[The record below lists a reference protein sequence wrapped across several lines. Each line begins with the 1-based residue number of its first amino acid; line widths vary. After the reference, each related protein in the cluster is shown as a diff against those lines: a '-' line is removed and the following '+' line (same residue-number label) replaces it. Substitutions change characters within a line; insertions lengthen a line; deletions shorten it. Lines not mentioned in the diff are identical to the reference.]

1 MMIRRGSLVILAT
14 LLLSSCSDIQ
24 EAIGTPKAEEF
35 TDWFKWFVD
44 FFKPN
49 DLSSNQEVIIFT
61 LLILIV
67 LGACAALMNSTRAL
81 NFFNEPPFQNGFLS
95 VLLLSP
101 TFLMFPF
108 RSIKHPGWALG
119 IWVFLRSLYICF
131 LLIFAFVILFY
142 LAVILP
148 YIIVIAIVIVVIVIF
163 GVISESRS

>member
-1 MMIRRGSLVILAT
+1 MIIRRGSLVIFAT

-24 EAIGTPKAEEF
+24 EAIGTPEPKDF
-35 TDWFKWFVD
+35 GDNFKWFVD
-44 FFKPN
+44 FFKPD
-49 DLSSNQEVIIFT
+49 DLNNQEFIIFT

-67 LGACAALMNSTRAL
+67 LGAVAALINSNRAL

-101 TFLMFPF
+101 AFLMFPF

-131 LLIFAFVILFY
+131 LLLFAFVILFY
-142 LAVILP
+142 LLVILH
-148 YIIVIAIVIVVIVIF
+148 YIIVIAIVIVVIAIF
-163 GVISESRS
+163 GAYSEST